1 MKRSTAAPA
10 NPEDKLDFGRIL
22 PVFVIVLIDLL
33 GISIIIPL
41 VSLYAASFGANALMI
56 GLLSAAYPIMQFIF
70 APILGRLSDRFGRKP
85 ILVVSQIGSLI
96 GFLVMG
102 LAGSLPVL
110 FLARII
116 DGISGGNISAAQA
129 VITDST
135 NERNRTQA
143 LGLIGAAFGLGFTI
157 GPVIAYAVLAVTGGN
172 YHAVAFVAAAF
183 SFFSILL
190 TTFWLKE
197 SHPKEK
203 RGTDH
208 KPLVSLDAITHAL
221 RKPQIGALLTLMF
234 MAQFVFGGLEYLLSL
249 FTLNRLGMDAS
260 GNALLF
266 VFIGVITII
275 VLGGM
280 IGRWSKTYGDR
291 KVILA
296 GLIALGLGMILIA
309 VTPAQPPPGYNRA
322 DTIARLQSNAG
333 SAASAVE
340 QAKLS
345 VDLPPDTNTGY
356 LGVLWIF
363 AAMIPAAVGGGIL
376 SPTINSAITKR
387 SNPQEVGGMLGI
399 SASMSSAANAIT
411 PIVGGAMFQFFGSTV
426 AFLVGGILLLALFFF
441 TQRAIQPPPQPA
453 TA

>member
-1 MKRSTAAPA
+1 MKRSTAAPT
-10 NPEDKLDFGRIL
+10 NPEDKLNFGRIL

-85 ILVVSQIGSLI
+85 VLVVSQIGSLI

-102 LAGSLPVL
+102 FAASLPVL

-116 DGISGGNISAAQA
+116 DGISGGNISTAQA

-143 LGLIGAAFGLGFTI
+143 LGLIGAAFGLGFTV
-157 GPVIAYAVLAVTGGN
+157 GPIIAYAVLAITGGN

-208 KPLVSLDAITHAL
+208 KPLISLDAISQAL
-221 RKPQIGALLTLMF
+221 RKPQIGTLLTLMF

-266 VFIGVITII
+266 VFIGLITIV

-296 GLIALGLGMILIA
+296 GLIALGVGMILIA
-309 VTPAQPPPGYNRA
+309 LTPTQPPPGYNRA

-333 SAASAVE
+333 ASAVD
-340 QAKLS
+340 QAKLN
-345 VDLPPDTNTGY
+345 VELPPDTNTGY

-426 AFLVGGILLLALFFF
+426 AFLVGGILLLVLFFF
-441 TQRAIQPPPQPA
+441 TQRSIQPPPQV
-453 TA
+453 TAAA

>member
-1 MKRSTAAPA
+1 MKRTSSAPA

-22 PVFVIVLIDLL
+22 PVFVIVLVDLL

-56 GLLSAAYPIMQFIF
+56 GLLSAAYPVMQFIF

-85 ILVVSQIGSLI
+85 VLVVSQIGSFI
-96 GFLVMG
+96 GFMVMG
-102 LAGSLPVL
+102 FAASLPML
-110 FLARII
+110 FLARVI
-116 DGISGGNISAAQA
+116 DGISGGNISTAQA

-135 NERNRTQA
+135 NERNRTQS

-157 GPVIAYAVLAVTGGN
+157 GPVIAYAVLALTGGN

-183 SFFSILL
+183 SLFSITL

-208 KPLVSLDAITHAL
+208 KPLISPDAISQAL
-221 RKPQIGALLTLMF
+221 RKPQIGTLLVLMF
-234 MAQFVFGGLEYLLSL
+234 AAQFVFGGLEYLLSL

-266 VFIGVITII
+266 VFIGIITIV

-280 IGRWSKTYGDR
+280 LGRWSKTYGDR
-291 KVILA
+291 KVILG
-296 GLIALGLGMILIA
+296 GLIALSVGMILIA
-309 VTPAQPPPGYNRA
+309 LTPAQPPPGYSRSA
-322 DTIARLQSNAG
+322 TIARLQNN
-333 SAASAVE
+333 AASNVTE
-340 QAKLS
+340 QAKLN
-345 VDLPPDTNTGY
+345 VDLPPDGNTGY
-356 LGVLWIF
+356 LGLAWIF
-363 AAMIPAAVGGGIL
+363 AAMVPAAIGGGIL

-399 SASMSSAANAIT
+399 SASMNSAAHAIT
-411 PIVGGAMFQFFGSTV
+411 PIVGGALFQFFGSSV
-426 AFLVGGILLLALFFF
+426 AFLLGGVVLLGLFFF
-441 TQRAIQPPPQPA
+441 TQRAIQPQPVA
-453 TA
+453 AAA